1 MEMKGITCCADC
13 VYYSKRKH
21 KCVRCNNVESDA
33 RKHFYD
39 DCALEDVMPM
49 VHGHW
54 IHQNGYGDDLYY
66 TCSACGCDW
75 LCIEGTPEEN
85 NMRYCPECGARMDG
99 ANE

>member
-1 MEMKGITCCADC
+1 MDVGMKGITCCADC

-39 DCALEDVMPM
+39 DCPLQDVKPV

-54 IHQNGYGDDLYY
+54 EVAIGYDINRKVE
-66 TCSACGCDW
+66 CSECNRMNFEPSD
-75 LCIEGTPEEN
+75 
-85 NMRYCPECGARMDG
+85 YCPNCGARMDSTIS
-99 ANE
+99 

>member
-39 DCALEDVMPM
+39 DCPLQDVKP
-49 VHGHW
+49 VVPGHW
-54 IHQNGYGDDLYY
+54 IEETRDEGKGWYFATYFS
-66 TCSACGCDW
+66 CSNCNDAFGRKS
-75 LCIEGTPEEN
+75 N
-85 NMRYCPECGARMDG
+85 YCPNCGAKMD
-99 ANE
+99 ESE